1 MLALWWNRFSEW
13 CFPLIAAMRARPSAS
28 VAWSRAASV
37 EGGSLTSSVTR
48 NRRVAGGADEVARLT
63 HVVDIAENDA
73 GSAFGEIRGNGFA
86 DATAARSP
94 AQSVRRGSEV
104 LFGGMWPALV

>member
-1 MLALWWNRFSEW
+1 MVEQVLRLV
-13 CFPLIAAMRARPSAS
+13 FPLIAAMWAPQCIGGP
-28 VAWSRAASV
+28 VACSLNRGRIADV
-37 EGGSLTSSVTR
+37 ERYR
-48 NRRVAGGADEVARLT
+48 NRRVAGGADEVARLI

>member
-1 MLALWWNRFSEW
+1 VVEQVLRLV
-13 CFPLIAAMRARPSAS
+13 FPLIAAMWAPQCIGGP
-28 VAWSRAASV
+28 VACSLNRGRIADV
-37 EGGSLTSSVTR
+37 ERYR

>member
-1 MLALWWNRFSEW
+1 MV
-13 CFPLIAAMRARPSAS
+13 FPLERDDVGAPQCVGGPVACSFSRGRIAD
-28 VAWSRAASV
+28 V
-37 EGGSLTSSVTR
+37 GCHR

-73 GSAFGEIRGNGFA
+73 GSAFGEIRGNGLA

>member
-1 MLALWWNRFSEW
+1 MVEQVLRLV
-13 CFPLIAAMRARPSAS
+13 FPLIAAMWAPQCIGGP
-28 VAWSRAASV
+28 VACSLNRGRIADV
-37 EGGSLTSSVTR
+37 ERYR